1 MTENPQLSFL
11 SPRLLIPFVFVTLIW
26 GSTWI
31 VIKDQLHVVPPSWS
45 VTYRFAVAGIVM
57 LGVATI
63 TRARLNI
70 GFPGIIFAALLG
82 AAQFLLNFN
91 FVYRAEH
98 YITSGLVAV
107 VFALLFVPNAVISRI
122 FLGQKMSKRFVI
134 GSAISIIGIAF
145 LFANEARGDG
155 ASQTA
160 TLTGIAFTLCGVMS
174 ASIANVMQ
182 ATERA
187 RSLPMASMLGWAML
201 AGALLDGLF
210 AWITTGP
217 PVIEQRLGYLLGI
230 GYLGVVASAVAFSLY
245 FRMIRDIGPAK
256 AAYSSVLIPVIA
268 MTFSTVF
275 EGFQWTALAITGSV
289 VALSGMLVALSGK
302 NS

>member
-1 MTENPQLSFL
+1 
-11 SPRLLIPFVFVTLIW
+11 
-26 GSTWI
+26 
-31 VIKDQLHVVPPSWS
+31 
-45 VTYRFAVAGIVM
+45 
-57 LGVATI
+57 
-63 TRARLNI
+63 
-70 GFPGIIFAALLG
+70 
-82 AAQFLLNFN
+82 
-91 FVYRAEH
+91 
-98 YITSGLVAV
+98 
-107 VFALLFVPNAVISRI
+107 
-122 FLGQKMSKRFVI
+122 
-134 GSAISIIGIAF
+134 
-145 LFANEARGDG
+145 
-155 ASQTA
+155 
-160 TLTGIAFTLCGVMS
+160 VMS

>member
-1 MTENPQLSFL
+1 
-11 SPRLLIPFVFVTLIW
+11 
-26 GSTWI
+26 
-31 VIKDQLHVVPPSWS
+31 
-45 VTYRFAVAGIVM
+45 
-57 LGVATI
+57 
-63 TRARLNI
+63 
-70 GFPGIIFAALLG
+70 
-82 AAQFLLNFN
+82 
-91 FVYRAEH
+91 
-98 YITSGLVAV
+98 
-107 VFALLFVPNAVISRI
+107 
-122 FLGQKMSKRFVI
+122 
-134 GSAISIIGIAF
+134 
-145 LFANEARGDG
+145 
-155 ASQTA
+155 
-160 TLTGIAFTLCGVMS
+160 
-174 ASIANVMQ
+174 
-182 ATERA
+182 
-187 RSLPMASMLGWAML
+187 MASMLGWAML